1 MRGSEFPGAGE
12 SANIPALT
20 GTQCGFEAASGHL
33 RKRGM
38 SKESKEFKKEK
49 KAAKK
54 AAKKAGK
61 KAPKNAKVDRRD
73 MSTKNTPFSS

>member
-1 MRGSEFPGAGE
+1 
-12 SANIPALT
+12 
-20 GTQCGFEAASGHL
+20 
-33 RKRGM
+33 M

-61 KAPKNAKVDRRD
+61 KAAKNAKVDRRD
-73 MSTKNTPFSS
+73 MSTKDTPFSS